1 MRVLPFNRTETQT
14 AATYTLFGKLP
25 NRADFVR
32 VDANHPVAL
41 EFDELI
47 QSALEQMAGE
57 AGVLDGAETSGT
69 VDFFYVS
76 KDQRQIMLGVLMPSQ
91 DQAGRRYPLVA
102 AVILPYDS
110 IEGYLPVAPIAYEVF
125 FDGLR
130 DQVANAVENSVEALS
145 CRLFLE
151 SNLHTYETA
160 EDDLELAQSVVDR
173 FMSMQPVSRVGN
185 LLREAPFQAS
195 LQQTLLNIAF
205 YQAHLRRFDN
215 RATNQLFLL
224 PLSGNKGEQCL
235 IASAWLTILSALWWE
250 TESGHSW
257 RGSYLFL
264 RRSDEGAQLVA
275 SIGKIPASFSKV
287 ILGGDVTAPMV
298 LELGAENEAWMSHRM
313 YAEASYAL
321 GRILAD
327 PECRLAE
334 LCTFLGDVSRE
345 LERNI

>member
-1 MRVLPFNRTETQT
+1 MRVLPFNRTETQ
-14 AATYTLFGKLP
+14 AAMSYTLFGKLP

-32 VDANHPVAL
+32 VNANHPVVL
-41 EFDELI
+41 EFDAQV

-57 AGVLDGAETSGT
+57 NDELYQAEVNDP
-69 VDFFYVS
+69 VDFLYVS

-102 AVILPYDS
+102 AAILPFDL
-110 IEGYLPVAPIAYEVF
+110 IDGYLPVAPIVYEVF

-145 CRLFLE
+145 CRQYLE
-151 SNLHTYETA
+151 SNLHAYETA
-160 EDDLELAQSVVDR
+160 DDDLNLAQSVVNR
-173 FMSMQPVSRVGN
+173 FMSIQPVTRIGDLLGVAPCRVT
-185 LLREAPFQAS
+185 
-195 LQQTLLNIAF
+195 LQQALLNIAF
-205 YQAHLRRFDN
+205 YQAHLRRFDH

-224 PLSGNKGEQCL
+224 PLSGNKGEQSL
-235 IASAWLTILSALWWE
+235 IASTWLTILSALWWE
-250 TESGHSW
+250 PESGHSW
-257 RGSYLFL
+257 RGSYTFI
-264 RRSDEGAQLVA
+264 RRPDESAQLVA

-287 ILGGDVTAPMV
+287 MLGAAIASPMV
-298 LELGAENEAWMSHRM
+298 LDLGPENEAWMSHRM

-327 PECRLAE
+327 PECRLSA
-334 LCTFLGDVSRE
+334 LCSFLGDMSRE

>member
-14 AATYTLFGKLP
+14 STSYTLFGKLP

-32 VDANHPVAL
+32 VNATHPVVL
-41 EFDELI
+41 EFDGLI
-47 QSALEQMAGE
+47 QNALEQMAGE
-57 AGVLDGAETSGT
+57 AGVLERAEANGP
-69 VDFFYVS
+69 VDVLYVS
-76 KDQRQIMLGVLMPSQ
+76 NDLRQVMLGVLKPSQ

-102 AVILPYDS
+102 AVILPFES
-110 IEGYLPVAPIAYEVF
+110 IEACLPVAPIAYEVF

-151 SNLHTYETA
+151 SNLRAYEA
-160 EDDLELAQSVVDR
+160 ADDDLDLAQSVVDR
-173 FMSMQPVSRVGN
+173 FMSIQPVS
-185 LLREAPFQAS
+185 LLGDLLQATTFRAS
-195 LQQTLLNIAF
+195 LQQALLNIAF

-224 PLSGNKGEQCL
+224 PLSNNKGEQSL

-257 RGSYLFL
+257 RGSHLFL
-264 RRSDEGAQLVA
+264 RRPDESAHLIT
-275 SIGKIPASFSKV
+275 SIGKTPVSFAKV
-287 ILGGDVTAPMV
+287 MLGGDVSDPMV
-298 LELGAENEAWMSHRM
+298 LDLGTPNEAWMSHRM

-327 PECRLAE
+327 PECRLAA
-334 LCTFLGDVSRE
+334 LCSFLRDMSRE
-345 LERNI
+345 LEKNV